1 MKKETMDILSDF
13 SESQYRNIKTI
24 IKEQSKVCDDVFF
37 ELNTKFDL
45 GLDINKIKINYKPN
59 EKQIQINYSNDTI
72 ITITNKARQEKH
84 NKFNY
89 INVTSYH
96 MPDNAFIEDKSRY
109 NKMLVIHNMVNKIL
123 TLFSHQ
129 NEYFNDK
136 FLFLEQV
143 NNEIEL
149 KNTST
154 EIADYFRY
162 GVKQYLVLQQI
173 DSILDKGE
181 HAFKEVWINNF
192 TNKSTYINKIKFTKN
207 VTNTYNV
214 DLIYNDEVLS
224 SSTRVNETTLIDY
237 INKCII

>member
-13 SESQYRNIKTI
+13 SESQYKNIKTI
-24 IKEQSKVCDDVFF
+24 IKEQSKVCDGVFF

-45 GLDINKIKINYKPN
+45 GLDISKIKINYKPN
-59 EKQIQINYSNDTI
+59 EKQMQINYSNDTI
-72 ITITNKARQEKH
+72 INITNKARQEKH

-96 MPDNAFIEDKSRY
+96 MPDNAFIEDESRY

-149 KNTST
+149 KNTSI

-162 GVKQYLVLQQI
+162 GVKQYLLLQQI

-181 HAFKEVWINNF
+181 HAFKEVWVNNF
-192 TNKSTYINKIKFTKN
+192 TSDPSTIFDSPSIAIDPKGHVLLTGSFNGTINFEKKLEN
-207 VTNTYNV
+207 Q
-214 DLIYNDEVLS
+214 
-224 SSTRVNETTLIDY
+224 
-237 INKCII
+237 

>member
-59 EKQIQINYSNDTI
+59 EKQMQINYSNDTI
-72 ITITNKARQEKH
+72 INITNKARLEKH

-96 MPDNAFIEDKSRY
+96 MPDNAFIEDESRY
-109 NKMLVIHNMVNKIL
+109 NKMLAVHNMVNKIL

-192 TNKSTYINKIKFTKN
+192 TNRSTYINKIKFTKN
-207 VTNTYNV
+207 ITNTYNV

-224 SSTRVNETTLIDY
+224 SSARVNETTLIDY

>member
-1 MKKETMDILSDF
+1 MKKEMMDILSDF
-13 SESQYRNIKTI
+13 SESQYKNIKTI
-24 IKEQSKVCDDVFF
+24 IKEQSKVCDGVFF

-45 GLDINKIKINYKPN
+45 GLDISKIKINYKPN
-59 EKQIQINYSNDTI
+59 EKQMQINYSNDTI
-72 ITITNKARQEKH
+72 INITNKARLEKH

-96 MPDNAFIEDKSRY
+96 MPDNAFIEDESRY
-109 NKMLVIHNMVNKIL
+109 NKMLAIHNMVNKIL

-162 GVKQYLVLQQI
+162 GVKQYLLLQQI

-181 HAFKEVWINNF
+181 HAFKEVWVNNF
-192 TNKSTYINKIKFTKN
+192 TNRSTYINKIKFTKN
-207 VTNTYNV
+207 ITNTYNV

-224 SSTRVNETTLIDY
+224 SSARVNETTLIDY

>member
-1 MKKETMDILSDF
+1 MDILSDF
-13 SESQYRNIKTI
+13 SESQYKNIKTI
-24 IKEQSKVCDDVFF
+24 IKEQSKVCDGVFF

-45 GLDINKIKINYKPN
+45 GLDISKIKINYKPN
-59 EKQIQINYSNDTI
+59 EKQMQINYSNDTI
-72 ITITNKARQEKH
+72 INITNKARLEKH

-96 MPDNAFIEDKSRY
+96 MPDNAFIEDESRY
-109 NKMLVIHNMVNKIL
+109 NKMLAIHNMVNKIL

-149 KNTST
+149 KNTSI

-192 TNKSTYINKIKFTKN
+192 TNRSTYINKIKFTKN

-224 SSTRVNETTLIDY
+224 SSARVNETTLIDY

>member
-1 MKKETMDILSDF
+1 MDILSDF

-59 EKQIQINYSNDTI
+59 EKQMQINYSNDTI
-72 ITITNKARQEKH
+72 INITNKARLEKH

-96 MPDNAFIEDKSRY
+96 MPDNAFIEDESRY
-109 NKMLVIHNMVNKIL
+109 NKMLAVHNMVNKIL

-192 TNKSTYINKIKFTKN
+192 TNRSTYINKIKFTKN
-207 VTNTYNV
+207 ITNTYNV

-224 SSTRVNETTLIDY
+224 SSARVNETTLIDY

>member
-13 SESQYRNIKTI
+13 SESQYKNIKTI
-24 IKEQSKVCDDVFF
+24 IKEQSKVCDGVFF

-45 GLDINKIKINYKPN
+45 GLDISKIKINYKPN
-59 EKQIQINYSNDTI
+59 EKQMQINYSNDTI
-72 ITITNKARQEKH
+72 INITNKARLEKH

-96 MPDNAFIEDKSRY
+96 MPDNAFIEDESRY
-109 NKMLVIHNMVNKIL
+109 NKMLAIHNMVNKIL

-162 GVKQYLVLQQI
+162 GVKQYLLLQQI

-181 HAFKEVWINNF
+181 HAFKEVWVNNF
-192 TNKSTYINKIKFTKN
+192 TNRSTYINKIKFTKN
-207 VTNTYNV
+207 ITNTYNV

-224 SSTRVNETTLIDY
+224 SSARVNETTLIDY

>member
-13 SESQYRNIKTI
+13 SESQYKNIKTI
-24 IKEQSKVCDDVFF
+24 IKEQSKVCDGVFF

-45 GLDINKIKINYKPN
+45 GLDISKIKINYKPN
-59 EKQIQINYSNDTI
+59 EKQMQINYSNDTI
-72 ITITNKARQEKH
+72 INITNKARLEKH

-96 MPDNAFIEDKSRY
+96 MPDNAFIEDESRY
-109 NKMLVIHNMVNKIL
+109 NKMLAIHNMVNKIL

-149 KNTST
+149 KNTSI

-192 TNKSTYINKIKFTKN
+192 TNRSTYINKIKFTKN

-224 SSTRVNETTLIDY
+224 SSARVNETTLIDY

>member
-1 MKKETMDILSDF
+1 MKKDTINILNDF
-13 SESQYRNIKTI
+13 SLSLSENIKNI
-24 IKEQSKVCDDVFF
+24 IDEQSKKCNYVFSK
-37 ELNTKFDL
+37 LNNKFDL
-45 GLDINKIKINYKPN
+45 GLDMSKIRIKYKPN
-59 EKQIQINYSNDTI
+59 DKQIQIDYLNTNI
-72 ITITNKARQEKH
+72 INIANKARHEKL
-84 NKFNY
+84 NMFNY
-89 INVTSYH
+89 INITYYY
-96 MPDNAFIEDKSRY
+96 MPDNAFIEDESRY

-192 TNKSTYINKIKFTKN
+192 TNRSTYINKIKFTKN

-224 SSTRVNETTLIDY
+224 SSARVNETTLIDY